1 MSSFSLIFAKPPGYL
16 GNIRTF
22 FLNISCFLLINSE
35 ITLYQRAR
43 ILLIKTSSWQIINQ
57 RREDNYHCVPR
68 KFIKSSRVRTSSS
81 PFIHIYICI
90 YYIMKYFFILF
101 SKLWNTFLLRWKF
114 CARSNSLRLNFP
126 SIITLQY
133 YTKKIEKERIRAFQE
148 KRNFLFPRKIFFVQ
162 GTIAFQ

>member
-81 PFIHIYICI
+81 PFIHVYMYILYRNI
-90 YYIMKYFFILF
+90 F
-101 SKLWNTFLLRWKF
+101 SSSSRNTFLLRWKF